1 MFEGSLVESRG
12 FAVSRAQRWSAVG
25 SAAVQLMLAA
35 LVVIIPLMRP
45 QTMKIFTQAPH
56 LAMPP
61 LHMRPP
67 QVMHVN
73 TSNATIAGP
82 TVPSLPVQGSSGIRI
97 IPIDR
102 GLPIDSG
109 QPGPLGSFA
118 MGPNPMPSLVPGGGS
133 GSTVS
138 VTRVAE
144 RPTMAHLSGGIT
156 TGMLLAPIQPVY
168 PHIVVMTE
176 TQGSVVIEAMISKAG
191 RIESAHVTSGPPMLR
206 QAALDAVAAARY
218 RPYLL
223 SGEPVEV
230 ETTITVVF
238 KLGE

>member
-12 FAVSRAQRWSAVG
+12 IAVSRAQRWSAVG
-25 SAAVQLMLAA
+25 SAVVQLMLAA

-61 LHMRPP
+61 LHVRPP
-67 QVMHVN
+67 QVVHVN
-73 TSNATIAGP
+73 TSNTSAAGP
-82 TVPSLPVQGSSGIRI
+82 AAPSLPTQPPSGIRI
-97 IPIDR
+97 ISIEPGIPTDTE
-102 GLPIDSG
+102 
-109 QPGPLGSFA
+109 QPGPLGPIA
-118 MGPNPMPSLVPGGGS
+118 MGGTSIPSLAPGGG
-133 GSTVS
+133 GPTVS
-138 VTRVAE
+138 VTRAVEHA
-144 RPTMAHLSGGIT
+144 TMAHLSGGIT

-168 PHIVVMTE
+168 PHIAVMTK
-176 TQGSVVIEAMISKAG
+176 TQGSVVVEAMISKAG